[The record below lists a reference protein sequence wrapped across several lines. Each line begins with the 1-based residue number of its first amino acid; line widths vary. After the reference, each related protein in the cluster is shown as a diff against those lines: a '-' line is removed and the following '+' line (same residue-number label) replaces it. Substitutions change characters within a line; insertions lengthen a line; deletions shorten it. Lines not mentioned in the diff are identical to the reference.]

1 MAPHAPAFFA
11 LSCLALIALAL
22 VFGMKYV
29 SAARGGG
36 GRASLVALQA
46 DVGEM
51 KARLA
56 AIETLLKEVG

>member
-1 MAPHAPAFFA
+1 
-11 LSCLALIALAL
+11 
-22 VFGMKYV
+22 MKYV

-36 GRASLVALQA
+36 GRASLAALQA
-46 DVGEM
+46 DVAEM